1 MIRGICNFYYGKEVK
16 SMNEKTIAKV
26 VSIAGLV
33 LSSVGTILSA
43 WAGEKQQ
50 DAVIAE
56 KVAKALANQ
65 KK

>member
-1 MIRGICNFYYGKEVK
+1 
-16 SMNEKTIAKV
+16 MNEKTIAKV

-43 WAGEKQQ
+43 GAGEKQQ